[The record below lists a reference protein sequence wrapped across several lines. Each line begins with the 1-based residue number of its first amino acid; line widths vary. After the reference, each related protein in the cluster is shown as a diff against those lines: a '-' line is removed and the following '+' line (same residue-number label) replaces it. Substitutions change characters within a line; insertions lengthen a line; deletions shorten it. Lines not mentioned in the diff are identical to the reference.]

1 LGVVGLSV
9 KEQPRWSHA
18 DELATDRRSVILIV
32 MTGGASHLDTFD
44 PKPDAPAEIRGPLRA
59 VSTAVPGVAFCES
72 LPMLAAR
79 AGKLAVVRSLYH
91 DAAAIHET
99 GQLLLHSGRLPRLGA
114 PYPSFGSTIARC
126 LGPRDDVAPHVVLP
140 RPSGQMGVHAV
151 HGQGAGF
158 LGNDYAPLGHPPGD
172 GAALNAIQPF
182 DSELFGEPESVR
194 RAYGNTRFG
203 SLCLAAR
210 QMVECGVRAVTV
222 NLFDS
227 LANEVTWDCHGR
239 KPSSPGSLYDYR
251 DTLCPQFDRALSALI
266 DDLEQRGLLDE
277 TLIVAAGEFG
287 RTPRINHSGGRDHWP
302 PGW

>member
-1 LGVVGLSV
+1 
-9 KEQPRWSHA
+9 
-18 DELATDRRSVILIV
+18 
-32 MTGGASHLDTFD
+32 
-44 PKPDAPAEIRGPLRA
+44 
-59 VSTAVPGVAFCES
+59 
-72 LPMLAAR
+72 
-79 AGKLAVVRSLYH
+79 
-91 DAAAIHET
+91 
-99 GQLLLHSGRLPRLGA
+99 
-114 PYPSFGSTIARC
+114 
-126 LGPRDDVAPHVVLP
+126 
-140 RPSGQMGVHAV
+140 MGVHAV

-158 LGNDYAPLGHPPGD
+158 LGNDYAPLGQPPGD

-302 PGW
+302 HVWSGLVVGGRVAGGQVVGASDRYGMEPADRPIHLAELTATIYESVGLDPSMPLPDETETSIPLVEHASIEELLS